1 MNGRRG
7 LIAVVIGGIIVSYGW
22 CILMSGVFGWIM
34 GYDMGQ
40 REARVAMLPTSGVLV
55 TRVERGSPAELA
67 GLTSG
72 DTIIA
77 VNGVP
82 VEDVLMLQE
91 EMQRYAPGE
100 EIQLTYQHNLREHVT
115 TVTLGQFPNLTQ
127 AMPYLGVYYTA
138 RAENPADL

>member
-1 MNGRRG
+1 
-7 LIAVVIGGIIVSYGW
+7 
-22 CILMSGVFGWIM
+22 MSGVFGWIM

-100 EIQLTYQHNLREHVT
+100 
-115 TVTLGQFPNLTQ
+115 
-127 AMPYLGVYYTA
+127 
-138 RAENPADL
+138 